1 VIELSVAADT
11 AQPPRRV
18 AGRVM
23 RGTRQ
28 GQVPV
33 AEEWVV
39 LHRVGP
45 DHAGPLD
52 STRTGADGRFALSYR
67 PSGDTTAIY
76 FVSTSY
82 GGVAYFT
89 APLRAP
95 VVTGDDASLTV
106 FDTTSGPVPI
116 KVGGRHLI
124 VGAPLPSGLRPVAEV
139 FDLQNDSTVT
149 KVAAGSASPVWSTH
163 IPDAAQNFQV
173 NPSGSVA
180 SGAIERQG
188 TSVGLYVPISPGIR
202 QFAFMYDLPQSAFPL
217 SVPFER
223 ASDVMEVLLEEP
235 TAQARGVAL
244 REVPPVSMEGRTFRR
259 FLGQNIGANSVLR
272 VDVPR
277 MIGPERQRVYLGV
290 GAAVVATML
299 VALLF
304 AARRV
309 RPRLAFGARR
319 ALVLASGDSAVTVA
333 ETPSRTLVR
342 TIAELDVAYE
352 RAGHTDAVSRA
363 AYDAQ
368 RADLK
373 RQLVDALAAEHQASY
388 DTREQSM
395 H

>member
-1 VIELSVAADT
+1 VIVLSLPADT
-11 AQPPRRV
+11 THAARRV
-18 AGRVM
+18 AGRVV

-28 GQVPV
+28 REVPV
-33 AEEWVV
+33 AKQWVV

-52 STRTGADGRFALSYR
+52 STRTGSDGRFALSYR

-106 FDTTSGPVPI
+106 FDTSSGPVPI

-124 VGAPLPSGLRPVAEV
+124 VGAPLPSGLRPIAEV
-139 FDLQNDSTVT
+139 FDLQNDSTIT
-149 KVAAGSASPVWSTH
+149 KIAADSASPVWSTH

-223 ASDVMEVLLEEP
+223 ASDVVEVLLEEP

-259 FLGQNIGANSVLR
+259 FLGQNIAANAVLR

-277 MIGPERQRVYLGV
+277 MIGPERQRAYFGV
-290 GAAVVATML
+290 GAAVVAMML

-304 AARRV
+304 AARRA
-309 RPRLAFGARR
+309 RPRWAVAGVAAFRR
-319 ALVLASGDSAVTVA
+319 SAPSA
-333 ETPSRTLVR
+333 TPVVVPESPSQQLVR
-342 TIAELDVAYE
+342 AIADLDAAFE
-352 RAGHTDAVSRA
+352 RVSPNDDAARA
-363 AYDAQ
+363 AYEAQ

-373 RQLVDALAAEHQASY
+373 RQLADALAADRQPA
-388 DTREQSM
+388 
-395 H
+395 